1 MNEDSLYF
9 HHFLKVVYSRACE
22 NRRMWI
28 KARKLKDENILK
40 KAFYK
45 SRIKVSIFTIYIN
58 TKGGMVMF
66 IGQIGQIRTPTHMG
80 NRGILA
86 VQANSPFTPR
96 QASQPQHD
104 RVEIGTQN
112 QQVNETGIYRPDRSQ
127 MRAFAP
133 ISYTKVAPD
142 ERLQKEMLPP
152 PEQGAY
158 TEDDALINQY
168 MKQYRIEGYFD
179 GDTFVRSSSEPVKLI
194 LKDEIPKEDLENF
207 RNELIANGLGT
218 EIDWHGVENDLGA
231 MDVNFDN
238 INHFEQKADYLA
250 SRYAVLKDRIQTQFT
265 GDKQE
270 AELQKLDQIYTQA
283 KEKMADSYAERI
295 GGFYEDL
302 GQSGA
307 ADEMRNSVLAVID
320 GKADSYTAHLAQ
332 NDVYADITDPNK
344 QWLKQDDAYMAAQL
358 RESVSAVSTQKSP
371 TVNEQAPY
379 SEKDLAY
386 AGVFAK
392 ELSQQL
398 KQPEWDTFTIK
409 SDDSDLGKHLAEQYK
424 SLMGKIENAGISNEM
439 SNILKDSFE
448 PFIEKFIDALDAKID
463 QNRDRVTERP
473 WQADLIR
480 TNYID
485 RESVYAAFHN
495 AIS

>member
-1 MNEDSLYF
+1 
-9 HHFLKVVYSRACE
+9 
-22 NRRMWI
+22 
-28 KARKLKDENILK
+28 
-40 KAFYK
+40 
-45 SRIKVSIFTIYIN
+45 
-58 TKGGMVMF
+58 
-66 IGQIGQIRTPTHMG
+66 
-80 NRGILA
+80 
-86 VQANSPFTPR
+86 
-96 QASQPQHD
+96 
-104 RVEIGTQN
+104 
-112 QQVNETGIYRPDRSQ
+112 
-127 MRAFAP
+127 
-133 ISYTKVAPD
+133 
-142 ERLQKEMLPP
+142 
-152 PEQGAY
+152 
-158 TEDDALINQY
+158 
-168 MKQYRIEGYFD
+168 
-179 GDTFVRSSSEPVKLI
+179 
-194 LKDEIPKEDLENF
+194 
-207 RNELIANGLGT
+207 
-218 EIDWHGVENDLGA
+218 
-231 MDVNFDN
+231 
-238 INHFEQKADYLA
+238 
-250 SRYAVLKDRIQTQFT
+250 
-265 GDKQE
+265 
-270 AELQKLDQIYTQA
+270 
-283 KEKMADSYAERI
+283 MADSYAERI

-307 ADEMRNSVLAVID
+307 ADEMRNSVLTVID

-463 QNRDRVTERP
+463 QNRDRVTECP

>member
-1 MNEDSLYF
+1 MID
-9 HHFLKVVYSRACE
+9 
-22 NRRMWI
+22 
-28 KARKLKDENILK
+28 
-40 KAFYK
+40 
-45 SRIKVSIFTIYIN
+45 
-58 TKGGMVMF
+58 
-66 IGQIGQIRTPTHMG
+66 
-80 NRGILA
+80 
-86 VQANSPFTPR
+86 
-96 QASQPQHD
+96 
-104 RVEIGTQN
+104 
-112 QQVNETGIYRPDRSQ
+112 
-127 MRAFAP
+127 
-133 ISYTKVAPD
+133 
-142 ERLQKEMLPP
+142 
-152 PEQGAY
+152 
-158 TEDDALINQY
+158 QY

-207 RNELIANGLGT
+207 RNELIANGPGT

-307 ADEMRNSVLAVID
+307 ADEMRNSVLTVID
-320 GKADSYTAHLAQ
+320 GKADSYTTHLAQ

-463 QNRDRVTERP
+463 QNRDRVTECP